1 MQNILEQI
9 DKWNHSQVPQT
20 VSEFIVLQMAIK
32 AGDPHLYH
40 PYLRIV
46 ENLSLA
52 HCLEIFRQ
60 EQKLPLKH

>member
-9 DKWNHSQVPQT
+9 DKWNRLHIPQT
-20 VSEFIVLQMAIK
+20 VSEFMTLQMAIK

-40 PYLRIV
+40 PYLRTV

-52 HCLEIFRQ
+52 HCLEIFRL